1 MISVIMP
8 AYNEGARIAKSL
20 LEASRVLEGA
30 EYELVVVDDGST
42 DDTFARARE
51 AARANLRITVV
62 RSATNSGKGHAIRLG
77 FSHTRGDVIV
87 FLDADL
93 DIPPSEIWNLY
104 GVMDRA
110 GVDVVVGSKR
120 HPQSEISASWIRRVV
135 SGGYSR
141 IVDILFQLPVRD
153 TQTGIK
159 LFRRHV
165 LQRVFPRTRIDR
177 FGHDLELLVAVH
189 RSGYR
194 IAEAPVVLNI
204 RATKMPLA
212 RASFQ
217 VWLDTLRIYF
227 WASFWDW
234 LRPSWTTKLWMILLV
249 LGIVGTS
256 FGLAGIL
263 SHATIPVPLRKPFHY
278 LTLQFLGR
286 TARNWVLVASGSA
299 LVIVSFVYL
308 NRQLMNAFA
317 RRDEGDLAG
326 IMRGPRSE
334 VLGAP
339 GFDEA
344 RPRLE
349 VPIYS
354 EPWQPPVA

>member
-8 AYNEGARIAKSL
+8 AYNEGARIAESL
-20 LEASRVLEGA
+20 RESTRALEGSD
-30 EYELVVVDDGST
+30 YEVVVVDDGST
-42 DDTFARARE
+42 DGTFG
-51 AARANLRITVV
+51 AARDLARVNPRIKVV
-62 RSATNSGKGHAIRLG
+62 RIETNRGKGHAIRVG
-77 FSHTRGDVIV
+77 FSQTRGDVIV

-93 DIPPSEIWNLY
+93 DIPPSEIWTLC
-104 GVMDRA
+104 GVMERA

-120 HPQSEISASWIRRVV
+120 HPQSEISASWVRRLV
-135 SGGYSR
+135 SRIYSR

-165 LQRVFPRTRIDR
+165 LERVFPRTRIDR

-194 IAEAPVVLNI
+194 IAEAPVVLSI
-204 RATKMPLA
+204 RHTRMPLA

-217 VWLDTLRIYF
+217 VWLDTLRIYY

-234 LRPSWTTKLWMILLV
+234 LRPGWTTKLWMILLV
-249 LGIVGTS
+249 LGIVGAS

-263 SHATIPVPLRKPFHY
+263 SHATIPGPLRRPFHY
-278 LTLQFLGR
+278 LTLQFLGK
-286 TARNWVLVASGSA
+286 TARNWVLLASGSA
-299 LVIVSFVYL
+299 LVIVSVVHL

-326 IMRGPRSE
+326 IMRARGSE
-334 VLGAP
+334 ALVLRGH
-339 GFDEA
+339 DEA
-344 RPRLE
+344 RKGLDF
-349 VPIYS
+349 PIRP
-354 EPWQPPVA
+354 ETVEPPVA